1 MTKTAQARI
10 QSIEARPLSAPLL
23 EPFVIASARVD
34 TTLSVH
40 VAATLSAEGGG
51 GLVESAVEG
60 LGEAA
65 SLPPVTREDQPEA
78 LATIQRAASA
88 LAGLTLPLPD
98 PSALRGPDK
107 TRAVEPLF
115 SAIDAA
121 LTAVVPS
128 SPVARAGLETAILD
142 AVARMLGL
150 PVRALL
156 GGDPG
161 PIELVTD
168 ITIPIGDPPHMA
180 DLARAWRDQGFSLFK
195 VKVGKDLDHDIEAL
209 EGIARAV
216 PGAAL
221 RIDANA
227 GFTSAEAIAF
237 ARELER
243 RKIPIE
249 CFEQPCPTDDIEAMA
264 EVTRAI
270 AIPVVADESVKTL
283 ADLDRVIA
291 AKAASGVNLKLAKSG
306 GPLAAVAIGRAALA
320 AGMDLMVGGMV
331 ETRLGMTAAAHV
343 AAALGGARFIDL
355 DTAWLLAEDPY
366 EGGYR
371 AQGPHYT
378 LDPEPG
384 LGVRVATRK

>member
-1 MTKTAQARI
+1 
-10 QSIEARPLSAPLL
+10 
-23 EPFVIASARVD
+23 
-34 TTLSVH
+34 
-40 VAATLSAEGGG
+40 
-51 GLVESAVEG
+51 
-60 LGEAA
+60 
-65 SLPPVTREDQPEA
+65 
-78 LATIQRAASA
+78 
-88 LAGLTLPLPD
+88 
-98 PSALRGPDK
+98 
-107 TRAVEPLF
+107 
-115 SAIDAA
+115 
-121 LTAVVPS
+121 
-128 SPVARAGLETAILD
+128 
-142 AVARMLGL
+142 MLGL

-180 DLARAWRDQGFSLFK
+180 DLAKAWRDQGFSLFK

-291 AKAASGVNLKLAKSG
+291 AKAARGVNLKLAKSG
-306 GPLAAVAIGRAALA
+306 GPLAALAIGRAALA

-384 LGVRVATRK
+384 LGVRVATGPRK